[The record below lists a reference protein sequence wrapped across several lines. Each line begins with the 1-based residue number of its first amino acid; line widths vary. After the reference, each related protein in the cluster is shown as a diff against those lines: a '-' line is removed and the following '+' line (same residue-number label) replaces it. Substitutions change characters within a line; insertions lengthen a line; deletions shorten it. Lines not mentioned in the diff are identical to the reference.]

1 MIESR
6 RNHSNK
12 PVQKL
17 QPGTPIRAVSFLVFC
32 FQLAILNLPLPAQ
45 SFSLTPDPA
54 GTAAPAASD
63 PASASRTTIP
73 TTTNP
78 ASASGASD
86 PASASRATTP
96 TGTAAPAASD
106 PASASRA
113 AIPTTTNP
121 ASASGASAPVSASGT
136 TTPASASRATTPAGA
151 ALPKTY
157 RAFSLGMSLEDLK
170 KALLADD
177 LFAFRGDRDVS
188 LLPMSEQTLV
198 ETTGLSFIKRA
209 FFQLKD
215 GKVFIMAFTLNTD
228 KIDHY
233 SVFTTLVQKYG
244 EPKELNPREAVWVS
258 DTVRLSIERPLTVKY
273 IDLEVFNGIIEA
285 SAVKESK
292 EAVLRKEFLNDF

>member
-1 MIESR
+1 MYMGEQVIESR

-45 SFSLTPDPA
+45 SFSLSPDPA

-63 PASASRTTIP
+63 PASASR
-73 TTTNP
+73 
-78 ASASGASD
+78 
-86 PASASRATTP
+86 ATTP
-96 TGTAAPAASD
+96 AGTAAPDTSD
-106 PASASRA
+106 PANASRA

-136 TTPASASRATTPAGA
+136 TTPAGASRATTPAGA

-244 EPKELNPREAVWVS
+244 EPKELNPREAVWLS
-258 DTVRLSIERPLTVKY
+258 DTVRLSVERPLTVKY
-273 IDLEVFNGIIEA
+273 IDLEVFNGIVEA

>member
-1 MIESR
+1 MYMGEQVIESR

-54 GTAAPAASD
+54 
-63 PASASRTTIP
+63 
-73 TTTNP
+73 
-78 ASASGASD
+78 
-86 PASASRATTP
+86 
-96 TGTAAPAASD
+96 GTAAPAASD

-273 IDLEVFNGIIEA
+273 IDLEVFNGIVEA

>member
-1 MIESR
+1 
-6 RNHSNK
+6 
-12 PVQKL
+12 
-17 QPGTPIRAVSFLVFC
+17 
-32 FQLAILNLPLPAQ
+32 
-45 SFSLTPDPA
+45 
-54 GTAAPAASD
+54 
-63 PASASRTTIP
+63 
-73 TTTNP
+73 
-78 ASASGASD
+78 
-86 PASASRATTP
+86 
-96 TGTAAPAASD
+96 
-106 PASASRA
+106 
-113 AIPTTTNP
+113 
-121 ASASGASAPVSASGT
+121 
-136 TTPASASRATTPAGA
+136 
-151 ALPKTY
+151 
-157 RAFSLGMSLEDLK
+157 MSLEDLK

-244 EPKELNPREAVWVS
+244 EPKELNPLEAVWVS

-273 IDLEVFNGIIEA
+273 IDLEVFNGIVEA

>member
-1 MIESR
+1 MSGPAGKPQAVLDYSSKIVTILYCLPIYIVGWFRDRSCPVVYMGEQVIESR

-12 PVQKL
+12 TVQKL

-45 SFSLTPDPA
+45 SFSLSPDPA
-54 GTAAPAASD
+54 
-63 PASASRTTIP
+63 
-73 TTTNP
+73 
-78 ASASGASD
+78 
-86 PASASRATTP
+86 
-96 TGTAAPAASD
+96 GTAAPAASD

-136 TTPASASRATTPAGA
+136 TTPAGA

-244 EPKELNPREAVWVS
+244 EPKELNPREAVWLS
-258 DTVRLSIERPLTVKY
+258 DTVRLSVERPLTVKY
-273 IDLEVFNGIIEA
+273 IDLEVFNGIVEA